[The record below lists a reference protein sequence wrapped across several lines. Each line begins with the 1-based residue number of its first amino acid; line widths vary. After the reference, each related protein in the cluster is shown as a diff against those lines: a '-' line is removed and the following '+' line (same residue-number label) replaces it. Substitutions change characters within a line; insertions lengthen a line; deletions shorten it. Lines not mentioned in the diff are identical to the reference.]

1 MTIQEA
7 SSKSN
12 VDIKELQYYE
22 EKGLVEF
29 KKEDFTLDIENE
41 NDEIEYISSIHM
53 LFLMGMDI
61 SELRKLKEVEGNS
74 PQAKNEK
81 IKILRKY
88 RFQLLEDIHGRQ
100 KSLDCLDYLI
110 HKIKNR

>member
-12 VDIKELQYYE
+12 VGIKELQYYE
-22 EKGLVEF
+22 EKGLIEF
-29 KKEDFTLDIENE
+29 KKEDCALNTEID
-41 NDEIEYISSIHM
+41 NDEIEYISNIHL
-53 LFLMGMDI
+53 LFRMGMDI
-61 SELRKLKEVEGNS
+61 SELKKLKEVEGNT
-74 PQAKNEK
+74 PQAKNER

-100 KSLDCLDYLI
+100 KSLDCLDYII